1 MHIEEKNTES
11 ARLGQ
16 LIPEEILEDIPHQKA
31 EEFQRGILLY
41 LEREKSELYR
51 KTKDTEE
58 WPEELQQQLC
68 SEIRHFAAIVKASPH
83 NEAKA
88 FTERFCS
95 KTKFRKRRNTVYISS
110 FLNRRIGA
118 KDPVK
123 AADELCGVT

>member
-1 MHIEEKNTES
+1 MRIEEKNKES

-16 LIPEEILEDIPHQKA
+16 LIPEKILEDIPPQKA

-68 SEIRHFAAIVKASPH
+68 SEIRHFAAIVK
-83 NEAKA
+83 
-88 FTERFCS
+88 S
-95 KTKFRKRRNTVYISS
+95 KKKNGG
-110 FLNRRIGA
+110 NKNA
-118 KDPVK
+118 
-123 AADELCGVT
+123 